1 MKEAICETVSILL
14 VSSILSRY
22 RVVGEGKVSIW
33 PLSSERSHLTEKWH
47 WSASQ
52 HGDSSRESRRSDLF
66 YSEKS
71 GKAALRRTCLSRKG
85 KGCMLIKI
93 RAGLVEEFLS
103 REQG

>member
-1 MKEAICETVSILL
+1 MWEKGRFPSGL
-14 VSSILSRY
+14 VLR
-22 RVVGEGKVSIW
+22 KVT
-33 PLSSERSHLTEKWH
+33 LTEKWH